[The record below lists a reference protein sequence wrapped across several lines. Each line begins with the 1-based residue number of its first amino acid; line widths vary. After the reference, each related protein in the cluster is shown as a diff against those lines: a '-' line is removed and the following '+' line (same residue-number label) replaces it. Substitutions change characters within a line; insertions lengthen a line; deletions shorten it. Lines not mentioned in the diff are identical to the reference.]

1 MTAAVTDLMNW
12 SDNLHDITLE
22 QKAPDLAQSPAAC
35 VHGNDHRVEAGEAPL
50 VLGDVYGLE
59 ARAITWHFDAQR
71 PITGEHGLDVG
82 VLRWLLVAAGLAAPV
97 A

>member
-35 VHGNDHRVEAGEAPL
+35 VHGNDLLVEAGEAPL

-59 ARAITWHFDAQR
+59 ARAITWHVDAQR